1 MLTSSK
7 NIDENSNCTSKKS
20 KSSGGFTCC
29 VPGCFNN
36 NKRSPELS
44 FYNFPNGK
52 SKESVERR
60 KKWIRLIS
68 RVNFTPTISHRVCS
82 EHFSGGKKTYT
93 NNLPTIVPSSQVT
106 KPAKPYNPRPTVK
119 ARNRTFV
126 SKKNNANGTT
136 PQSRRRLFSKIKED
150 ANSNLEN
157 IDPNDPETMPAAG
170 KQTVEE
176 SSVLEEKIAL
186 LTKENKRLQAKNEQ
200 SNIQVIQLKEEIK
213 HEQNK
218 MSFSV
223 ENFKHND
230 KLIRFYSGLQD
241 YATFKALFDSL
252 GKAVNHLTHV
262 PHHNYRVNTEPKH
275 IPVIF
280 TTSVDT
286 KIIQKHRS
294 RNLNNLIE
302 IPLETPART
311 ANIRSKFAYFLPF
324 YFQM

>member
-1 MLTSSK
+1 MESTWNVVRDLLDATLANESPSSFQSSCPGGRMLTSSK

-52 SKESVERR
+52 SKESVELR

-68 RVNFTPTISHRVCS
+68 RVNFTPTIGHRVCS

-106 KPAKPYNPRPTVK
+106 KPAKPCNPRPTVK

-126 SKKNNANGTT
+126 SKQNNANGTT
-136 PQSRRRLFSKIKED
+136 PQSRRRLFSEIEED

-186 LTKENKRLQAKNEQ
+186 LTKENKRLQAENCNVVKSRYVRYKYQRETTCKN
-200 SNIQVIQLKEEIK
+200 I
-213 HEQNK
+213 
-218 MSFSV
+218 
-223 ENFKHND
+223 
-230 KLIRFYSGLQD
+230 GL
-241 YATFKALFDSL
+241 F
-252 GKAVNHLTHV
+252 
-262 PHHNYRVNTEPKH
+262 
-275 IPVIF
+275 
-280 TTSVDT
+280 
-286 KIIQKHRS
+286 
-294 RNLNNLIE
+294 IE
-302 IPLETPART
+302 G
-311 ANIRSKFAYFLPF
+311 
-324 YFQM
+324 

>member
-1 MLTSSK
+1 MESTWNVELTCAEVVRDLLDATLANESPSSFQSSCPGGRLLTSSK

-36 NKRSPELS
+36 NKQSPELS

-52 SKESVERR
+52 SKESVELR

-68 RVNFTPTISHRVCS
+68 RVNFTPTIGHRVCS

-106 KPAKPYNPRPTVK
+106 KPAKPCNPRPTVK

-126 SKKNNANGTT
+126 SKQNNANGTT
-136 PQSRRRLFSKIKED
+136 PQSRRRLFSEIEED

-176 SSVLEEKIAL
+176 SSVPEEKIAL
-186 LTKENKRLQAKNEQ
+186 LTKENKRLQA
-200 SNIQVIQLKEEIK
+200 
-213 HEQNK
+213 
-218 MSFSV
+218 
-223 ENFKHND
+223 ENCNVVTSRD
-230 KLIRFYSGLQD
+230 VRYLSIRG
-241 YATFKALFDSL
+241 
-252 GKAVNHLTHV
+252 
-262 PHHNYRVNTEPKH
+262 R
-275 IPVIF
+275 
-280 TTSVDT
+280 
-286 KIIQKHRS
+286 
-294 RNLNNLIE
+294 
-302 IPLETPART
+302 PLVR
-311 ANIRSKFAYFLPF
+311 I
-324 YFQM
+324 